1 MCRNGILYWG
11 KVSLI
16 CLSNDVNSYNLP
28 SAATKCL
35 YQSFRRADMCKLK
48 KKSDTPLHNLSQNQ
62 RENQEG
68 MKHRKSFIHS
78 SCIECMLCMK
88 ISSRHAE
95 RDLESNEETRLD
107 SRSRALSDWK
117 YPWLFMKEKIEVRV
131 TGQVWTLREQTQ
143 YLQNPSQ
150 CVPIL
155 RFCSQ
160 WEIVD
165 FTGGL
170 YSFFLLL
177 SCHERAHSSHLILT
191 LWDFSW

>member
-1 MCRNGILYWG
+1 
-11 KVSLI
+11 
-16 CLSNDVNSYNLP
+16 
-28 SAATKCL
+28 
-35 YQSFRRADMCKLK
+35 MCKLK

-160 WEIVD
+160 
-165 FTGGL
+165 
-170 YSFFLLL
+170 
-177 SCHERAHSSHLILT
+177 
-191 LWDFSW
+191 